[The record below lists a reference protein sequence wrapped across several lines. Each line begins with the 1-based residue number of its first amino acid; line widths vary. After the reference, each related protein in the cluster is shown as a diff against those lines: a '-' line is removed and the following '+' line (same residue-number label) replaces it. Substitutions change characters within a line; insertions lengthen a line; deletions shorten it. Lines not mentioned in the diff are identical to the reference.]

1 MSDIERNEML
11 LTVVLNELPHLKALP
26 DKPEPPVLFWQR
38 PFTQIREQFPDKSLV
53 LTPCCVSRPE
63 TEADQV
69 N

>member
-26 DKPEPPVLFWQR
+26 DKPEPPVLLLAAAFHR
-38 PFTQIREQFPDKSLV
+38 
-53 LTPCCVSRPE
+53 
-63 TEADQV
+63 